1 MGVGFFYEML
11 LVRLEIVITI
21 STNTKVLII
30 LVFWEWT
37 GVRKTTTLQSQTS
50 RDSKQS
56 ELIENMSHK

>member
-56 ELIENMSHK
+56 ELICHTSDK